1 MALGGQLVDVT
12 TKAAIVQRST
22 LEDEDGKGALYI
34 VIYML
39 VHPSIHASQ
48 LISPH
53 KHTTRTGKLVVT
65 ASLCASV
72 GSTVRY

>member
-34 VIYML
+34 VNML

-48 LISPH
+48 RISPH